1 MSQSDSSKKVVWI
14 LAIIG
19 GVGLFAFLLIPAAF
33 FGMFFW
39 LSSSSPDFFGGLGTM
54 NAGLEP
60 GEPAPALV
68 AEGWING
75 NAPTPES
82 LGGKVVFVEAWASW

>member
-1 MSQSDSSKKVVWI
+1 MSQSNSSKTVVWI
-14 LAIIG
+14 LVIIG
-19 GVGLFAFLLIPAAF
+19 GVGLFFFLLIPAALI
-33 FGMFFW
+33 GMVIWF
-39 LSSSSPDFFGGLGTM
+39 SSFPDFFGGWGTM
-54 NAGLEP
+54 DAGLEP

-82 LGGKVVFVEAWASW
+82 LEGKVVFVEAWASW

>member
-1 MSQSDSSKKVVWI
+1 MWI
-14 LAIIG
+14 LAGIG
-19 GVGLFAFLLIPAAF
+19 AAGFITILIIPAAF
-33 FGMFFW
+33 VVW
-39 LSSSSPDFFGGLGTM
+39 LSSSPDFFGDWGTM

-75 NAPTPES
+75 NSPTSES
-82 LGGKVVFVEAWASW
+82 LDGKVVVVEAWASW

>member
-14 LAIIG
+14 LVIIG
-19 GVGLFAFLLIPAAF
+19 AVGLFAFLLIPAAMI
-33 FGMFFW
+33 GMLFW
-39 LSSSSPDFFGGLGTM
+39 LSSSSDFFGGTLD
-54 NAGLEP
+54 AGLEP

-75 NAPTPES
+75 NSPTTKS
-82 LGGKVVFVEAWASW
+82 LDGKVVVVEAWASW

>member
-1 MSQSDSSKKVVWI
+1 MSQSNSSKKVVGI
-14 LAIIG
+14 LVSIG
-19 GVGLFAFLLIPAAF
+19 AAGLFAFLLIPAALVV
-33 FGMFFW
+33 W
-39 LSSSSPDFFGGLGTM
+39 LSSSPDFFGGWGTM
-54 NAGLEP
+54 GAGLET

-82 LGGKVVFVEAWASW
+82 LDGKVVFVEAWASW

>member
-19 GVGLFAFLLIPAAF
+19 GGGLFAFLLIPAAF
-33 FGMFFW
+33 VGMFFW
-39 LSSSSPDFFGGLGTM
+39 LSSSPDFFGGWGTM

-60 GEPAPALV
+60 GDPAPALV

-82 LGGKVVFVEAWASW
+82 LDGKVVFVEAWASW